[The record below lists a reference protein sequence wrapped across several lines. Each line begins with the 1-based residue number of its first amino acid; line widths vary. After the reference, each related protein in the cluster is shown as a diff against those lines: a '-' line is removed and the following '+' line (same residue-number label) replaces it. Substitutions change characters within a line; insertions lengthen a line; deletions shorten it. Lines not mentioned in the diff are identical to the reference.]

1 MKKRF
6 GSNYRQISGGV
17 LKQKKNKFLFVTLIL
32 LILNISFLSIF
43 KQEKTILQE
52 QTKDSYLAIYLEEEQ
67 INYIPKKDSGYVL
80 DLEKSNCSHGVT
92 LDFDSENWFIKTNF
106 TNYSNTDN
114 TRVKCSLYFKQKDV
128 TVNFQMPNLL
138 PEYNNS
144 KWVFTS
150 GLGVSVNANN
160 YYDTTSIQFNTHSSF
175 QSNALYLIL
184 LDETGT
190 NIIENIASFG
200 SNTQTRDKIYEFT
213 HETGQYTLE
222 TRLNGSKQDIKYLD
236 SFSFTKGK
244 KYKLQADV
252 SVSEDRLTW
261 NIENFALYE
270 NVESQTIKPGTT
282 VSKPEVSVTKKGY
295 TLSDDWYTNKER
307 TEKFDFQTPITQ
319 DTTLYAAWTAN
330 TYTITYN
337 ANGGSGAPA
346 SQSYTYDANGTINLS
361 STKPTRTGYTFL
373 GWSLSPT
380 ATSPSYTAG
389 QAWKRSNASNYTLY
403 AVWKTVPASTITNM
417 SLSKQSCTNS
427 GGNERA
433 WSCDIS
439 GNRIYIGLTQCA
451 YGGGKGTAYGASVDL
466 TNYTKA
472 TFNISADSV
481 SGNDSKIGFVG
492 GPQATY
498 SSGNH
503 TITLD
508 VTNYKG
514 SYRIYLYFHG
524 YVNTPTRTDRSVSV
538 TINSL
543 TLS

>member
-1 MKKRF
+1 M
-6 GSNYRQISGGV
+6 
-17 LKQKKNKFLFVTLIL
+17 
-32 LILNISFLSIF
+32 
-43 KQEKTILQE
+43 
-52 QTKDSYLAIYLEEEQ
+52 
-67 INYIPKKDSGYVL
+67 
-80 DLEKSNCSHGVT
+80 
-92 LDFDSENWFIKTNF
+92 
-106 TNYSNTDN
+106 
-114 TRVKCSLYFKQKDV
+114 
-128 TVNFQMPNLL
+128 
-138 PEYNNS
+138 
-144 KWVFTS
+144 
-150 GLGVSVNANN
+150 
-160 YYDTTSIQFNTHSSF
+160 
-175 QSNALYLIL
+175 
-184 LDETGT
+184 
-190 NIIENIASFG
+190 
-200 SNTQTRDKIYEFT
+200 
-213 HETGQYTLE
+213 
-222 TRLNGSKQDIKYLD
+222 
-236 SFSFTKGK
+236 
-244 KYKLQADV
+244 
-252 SVSEDRLTW
+252 
-261 NIENFALYE
+261 
-270 NVESQTIKPGTT
+270 
-282 VSKPEVSVTKKGY
+282 
-295 TLSDDWYTNKER
+295 
-307 TEKFDFQTPITQ
+307 
-319 DTTLYAAWTAN
+319 TLYAAWTAN

-472 TFNISADSV
+472 TFNISAGSV

>member
-1 MKKRF
+1 M
-6 GSNYRQISGGV
+6 
-17 LKQKKNKFLFVTLIL
+17 
-32 LILNISFLSIF
+32 
-43 KQEKTILQE
+43 
-52 QTKDSYLAIYLEEEQ
+52 
-67 INYIPKKDSGYVL
+67 
-80 DLEKSNCSHGVT
+80 
-92 LDFDSENWFIKTNF
+92 
-106 TNYSNTDN
+106 
-114 TRVKCSLYFKQKDV
+114 
-128 TVNFQMPNLL
+128 
-138 PEYNNS
+138 
-144 KWVFTS
+144 
-150 GLGVSVNANN
+150 
-160 YYDTTSIQFNTHSSF
+160 
-175 QSNALYLIL
+175 
-184 LDETGT
+184 
-190 NIIENIASFG
+190 
-200 SNTQTRDKIYEFT
+200 
-213 HETGQYTLE
+213 
-222 TRLNGSKQDIKYLD
+222 
-236 SFSFTKGK
+236 
-244 KYKLQADV
+244 
-252 SVSEDRLTW
+252 
-261 NIENFALYE
+261 
-270 NVESQTIKPGTT
+270 
-282 VSKPEVSVTKKGY
+282 
-295 TLSDDWYTNKER
+295 
-307 TEKFDFQTPITQ
+307 
-319 DTTLYAAWTAN
+319 
-330 TYTITYN
+330 
-337 ANGGSGAPA
+337 
-346 SQSYTYDANGTINLS
+346 
-361 STKPTRTGYTFL
+361 
-373 GWSLSPT
+373 
-380 ATSPSYTAG
+380 
-389 QAWKRSNASNYTLY
+389 Y